1 MGSATVSLGIILAI
15 SNVSAAD
22 TPISCVSPLFH
33 FVPAAVE
40 VLLHATSV
48 ARHEDVQVAVERFV
62 LDLARLCSQKK
73 YSYRCFAVR

>member
-1 MGSATVSLGIILAI
+1 M
-15 SNVSAAD
+15 
-22 TPISCVSPLFH
+22 CFPLFH

-73 YSYRCFAVR
+73 YSYRFLWFGEWHEQFP